1 MHLHVNRGI
10 VVNDTLQT
18 HEFRAVEKWLQE
30 VCWRRYWKGWL
41 EMRPSV
47 WSSYRDETTAMFAE
61 LDSQRMRLTQYFSDR
76 PTRQSETSAQQAEDG
91 FVALNKWCPTGFR
104 GAACKKTDGKVSD

>member
-1 MHLHVNRGI
+1 MLVSHALI
-10 VVNDTLQT
+10 
-18 HEFRAVEKWLQE
+18 KSQE
-30 VCWRRYWKGWL
+30 GLADRFDIL
-41 EMRPSV
+41 
-47 WSSYRDETTAMFAE
+47 MFAE